1 MEDVQQNK
9 FLDSFT
15 IPSKWNNQDS
25 VNTWA
30 THHGK
35 IQGGAGG
42 GMQVNGGFP
51 VPFKGQRVYTLTQ
64 HKKDK

>member
-25 VNTWA
+25 VNTWEA
-30 THHGK
+30 HHVK
-35 IQGGAGG
+35 IQGGN
-42 GMQVNGGFP
+42 MQSNEVFP
-51 VPFKGQRVYTLTQ
+51 VPSKGQRV
-64 HKKDK
+64 